1 MDILMVAAELGPYA
15 RVTDAGDS
23 VLALAKSLRQLGH
36 HVTLALPRY
45 ATFEAHGLLVAR
57 RLTLLPVGRGQELTV
72 FDGQLSSGVSLVL
85 FDTPT
90 PGGFEELSK
99 LGEGV
104 NAAKTLE
111 GADLLCR
118 AAAALV
124 RQRAEQKK
132 PFDVVHLHDW
142 PAALVPHYAG
152 EGSTPSIFT
161 VHDVQRQ
168 GRFPSGLLPELD
180 SALPADAKDQ
190 QGICLLRAGVLTASA
205 VTSVSP
211 SYAESFTR
219 ADVAGALAE
228 VFANL
233 SEPVIGIAGGVDY
246 AIFNPATDPALE
258 SRYDAE
264 DPSNKGRTKAAVLRH
279 FGLEL
284 ELERPLAVFAGPLDR
299 RRGADL
305 ILAALPEL
313 AGADIALAVA
323 GRGDPELEE
332 SFSAVSGDFQGD
344 VAFVETLDD
353 ALLRRLS
360 GAADF
365 VLVPSRYEPCGMRQL
380 IAQRYGAL
388 PIACAQGGLIDTIVD
403 ADAALETGTGFLFD
417 SDSTDELVGAVER
430 AVAAYLSPGWPRL
443 RRRAMRL
450 DLSWDRAARR
460 YAQVYRQATSG

>member
-15 RVTDAGDS
+15 RATDAGDA

-57 RLTLLPVGRGQELTV
+57 RLTPLPVGRGQEVTV

-90 PGGFEELSK
+90 SGAFEELAK
-99 LGEGV
+99 LGEGA
-104 NAAKTLE
+104 NAPKALE
-111 GADLLCR
+111 AADLLCR
-118 AAAALV
+118 AAAALI

-132 PFDVVHLHDW
+132 PFDVVHVHDW

-152 EGSTPSIFT
+152 EGSAPVVLTI
-161 VHDVQRQ
+161 HDVQRQ
-168 GRFPSGLLPELD
+168 GRFPSGLLPELEA
-180 SALPADAKDQ
+180 ALPEEAKSR
-190 QGICLLRAGVLTASA
+190 QGICLLRAGVLSVSA
-205 VTSVSP
+205 VASVSP
-211 SYAESFTR
+211 TYAESFTNPE
-219 ADVAGALAE
+219 VTGELAE
-228 VFANL
+228 VFSSL
-233 SEPVIGIAGGVDY
+233 GEPVIGITGGIDY

-264 DPSNKGRTKAAVLRH
+264 DPSNKGRTKASVLRH
-279 FGLEL
+279 LGLEL

-305 ILAALPEL
+305 VLAALPEL
-313 AGADIALAVA
+313 VGADVALAVA

-332 SFSAVSGDFQGD
+332 SFSAISGDFQGD
-344 VAFVETLDD
+344 VAFVEALDD

-360 GAADF
+360 AAADF
-365 VLVPSRYEPCGMRQL
+365 VLVPSRYEPCGTRQL

-388 PIACAQGGLIDTIVD
+388 PIAYAQGGLVDTIVD
-403 ADAALETGTGFLFD
+403 ADATLETGTGFLFD
-417 SDSTDELVGAVER
+417 NDTPEELVGAVER

-460 YAQVYRQATSG
+460 YAQVYRQATAG